1 MHANQHDR
9 GLLQA
14 TDNRTM
20 SNSLTEQM
28 AAAAAALVVDEG
40 MEYGAAKRK
49 AARQQHGGRIELP
62 SNEQLEDAVREHIAL
77 FCVVTQALVLR
88 ALREVAQQWMQRLQ
102 AFRPH
107 LSGAAWR
114 GTATRLSAVHIDLYC
129 DDTKAAEIALINT
142 GVPFDSGA
150 EPGTGREPLTVLTLA
165 SRSPALRDPVT
176 VHLLLH
182 DADDLRGALKPDAR
196 GRPWRGSH
204 AALSNLLL
212 EPVRQT
218 GSAA

>member
-1 MHANQHDR
+1 
-9 GLLQA
+9 
-14 TDNRTM
+14 M
-20 SNSLTEQM
+20 SNTLTEQL

-40 MEYGAAKRK
+40 MEYSAAKRK
-49 AARQQHGGRIELP
+49 VARQHHGGRTELP
-62 SNEQLEDAVREHIAL
+62 SNEQVEDAVREHIAL
-77 FCVVTQALVLR
+77 FCPGTQALELR

-102 AFRPH
+102 EFRPH

-114 GTATRLSAVHIDLYC
+114 GTATRLSAVQLDLYC

-142 GVPFDSGA
+142 GVPFDAGA

-165 SRSPALRDPVT
+165 SRSPALRDTVT

-196 GRPWRGSH
+196 GRPWRGSQ
-204 AALSNLLL
+204 AALHKLLL
-212 EPVRQT
+212 QAEQPGHPEQPNQPEHPGRPT
-218 GSAA
+218 GGAA

>member
-1 MHANQHDR
+1 
-9 GLLQA
+9 
-14 TDNRTM
+14 M
-20 SNSLTEQM
+20 SNSLTEQL
-28 AAAAAALVVDEG
+28 AAEAAALVVDEG

-49 AARQQHGGRIELP
+49 AARQHPGRVELP
-62 SNEQLEDAVREHIAL
+62 SNEQVEDAVREHIAL
-77 FCVVTQALVLR
+77 FCSGTQALELK
-88 ALREVAQQWMQRLQ
+88 ALREVALQWMRRLQ
-102 AFRPH
+102 EFRPH

-142 GVPFDSGA
+142 GVPFDAGA

-196 GRPWRGSH
+196 GRNWRGNL
-204 AALSNLLL
+204 AALTKLML
-212 EPVRQT
+212 ELERPAR
-218 GSAA
+218 GAP